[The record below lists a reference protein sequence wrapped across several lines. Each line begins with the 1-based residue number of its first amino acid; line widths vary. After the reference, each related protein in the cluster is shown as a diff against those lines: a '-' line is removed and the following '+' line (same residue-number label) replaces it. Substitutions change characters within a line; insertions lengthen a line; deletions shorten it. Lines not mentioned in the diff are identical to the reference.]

1 MILRNKSSAVRCKN
15 IGWFATYN
23 CSNIAVLPWL
33 VTHPPDVV
41 ECCASVM
48 GSKVEKKHQKAGT
61 KHEIHEIYRYHEC

>member
-1 MILRNKSSAVRCKN
+1 MIMRNKSSKVRCKN

-23 CSNIAVLPWL
+23 CSNIAVSPLL

-61 KHEIHEIYRYHEC
+61 KHEKHEIYRYH